1 MAFLHPATGQL
12 QLKLQI
18 LSLAIP
24 FSCLFYIL
32 IFGRMKTGL
41 RLLLKRWY
49 AEGSYTA
56 KVFEKPLQ
64 ILKKGYYL
72 SKGIVFLV
80 LKNTFPE

>member
-1 MAFLHPATGQL
+1 
-12 QLKLQI
+12 
-18 LSLAIP
+18 
-24 FSCLFYIL
+24 
-32 IFGRMKTGL
+32 MKTGL